1 MIGRERERERERIQ
15 CEERKRGKN
24 ELSKAEK
31 RDAEYSIFKWPQSR
45 SSRLKNKKDFIKI
58 KLPL

>member
-1 MIGRERERERERIQ
+1 MIGRERERGRKFSAKRGRER
-15 CEERKRGKN
+15 KK

-31 RDAEYSIFKWPQSR
+31 RDAEYSICLQVASVTIFQI
-45 SSRLKNKKDFIKI
+45 KKDFIKI